1 VETDSQK
8 LVEAVTTDAHD
19 LSVNGHILREIKFHA
34 S

>member
-8 LVEAVTTDAHD
+8 LVEAVTTNAHD
-19 LSVNGHILREIKFHA
+19 LSVNGHLREIKFHA